1 MKVKELRAL
10 PIEEL
15 ANRRNELKEEHMRL
29 RFSNVIKQLGDV
41 TMIRK
46 TRKEIARIN
55 TLITEKQRDAA
66 AEQNAGGERQT

>member
-15 ANRRNELKEEHMRL
+15 VNRRNELKEEHMRL

-55 TLITEKQRDAA
+55 TLITEKQREAA
-66 AEQNAGGERQT
+66 AEQNAS

>member
-15 ANRRNELKEEHMRL
+15 VNRRNELKEEHMRL

-55 TLITEKQRDAA
+55 TLITEKQRKAV
-66 AEQNAGGERQT
+66 AEQNAG

>member
-15 ANRRNELKEEHMRL
+15 TNRRNELKEEHMRL

-41 TMIRK
+41 TQIRK

-55 TLITEKQRDAA
+55 TLITEKQREA
-66 AEQNAGGERQT
+66 AEQNAG

>member
-66 AEQNAGGERQT
+66 TEQNAGGARQT

>member
-15 ANRRNELKEEHMRL
+15 VNRRNALKEEHMRL

-55 TLITEKQRDAA
+55 NLITEKQHEAA
-66 AEQNAGGERQT
+66 AEQTAV

>member
-15 ANRRNELKEEHMRL
+15 VNRRNELKEEHMRL

-55 TLITEKQRDAA
+55 TLITEKQREAA
-66 AEQNAGGERQT
+66 AEQNAG

>member
-15 ANRRNELKEEHMRL
+15 VNRRNELKEEHMRL

-41 TMIRK
+41 TMICK

-55 TLITEKQRDAA
+55 TLITEKQHEAA
-66 AEQNAGGERQT
+66 AEQNAV

>member
-1 MKVKELRAL
+1 MKVKGLRAL

-15 ANRRNELKEEHMRL
+15 VNRRNELKEEHMRL

-55 TLITEKQRDAA
+55 TLITEKQREAA
-66 AEQNAGGERQT
+66 AEQNAG

>member
-15 ANRRNELKEEHMRL
+15 ASRRNELKEEHMRL

-41 TMIRK
+41 TQIRK
-46 TRKEIARIN
+46 ARKEIARIN
-55 TLITEKQRDAA
+55 TLITEKQREA
-66 AEQNAGGERQT
+66 AEQNAG

>member
-15 ANRRNELKEEHMRL
+15 VNRRNELKEEHMRL

-41 TMIRK
+41 TIIRK

-55 TLITEKQRDAA
+55 TLITEKQREAA
-66 AEQNAGGERQT
+66 AEQNAG

>member
-15 ANRRNELKEEHMRL
+15 VNRRNELKEEHMRL

-46 TRKEIARIN
+46 TRKEIARSN
-55 TLITEKQRDAA
+55 TLITEKQREAA
-66 AEQNAGGERQT
+66 AEQNAG

>member
-1 MKVKELRAL
+1 MKELRAL

-15 ANRRNELKEEHMRL
+15 VNRRNELKEEHMRL

-55 TLITEKQRDAA
+55 TLITEKQREAA
-66 AEQNAGGERQT
+66 AEQNAG